1 MKDLGD
7 SKEYRNPSEQ
17 RTLALEQALGV
28 AETKAEANVILE
40 GLGGKGEEGD
50 KVGEGEAAARVPVVR
65 LRIGEVA
72 ETSSMVLLP
81 ISAKEEKK
89 ILEACRRRIEDR
101 LGKFSLIQLSEEHP
115 NGMRRVVKSL
125 QEHQSGVH
133 ESRERVGKDAEKPI
147 KVSLRC
153 LAYLNKP

>member
-1 MKDLGD
+1 M
-7 SKEYRNPSEQ
+7 
-17 RTLALEQALGV
+17 
-28 AETKAEANVILE
+28 
-40 GLGGKGEEGD
+40 GLHASSDK
-50 KVGEGEAAARVPVVR
+50 KVGGSNKEWFKVFFF
-65 LRIGEVA
+65 
-72 ETSSMVLLP
+72 VLE
-81 ISAKEEKK
+81 I
-89 ILEACRRRIEDR
+89 RIEDR